1 MAYAKTSLRAEKRV
15 LREKMRAMGAGYREI
30 SAEFA
35 RRYKLRPRAAW
46 REAYGWSLKEA
57 AERINCHSGV
67 IGLDPGGIAAMTGAH
82 LCEHEAWPGF
92 GPKPSGRRPTPYL
105 LALLA
110 AVYGCTV
117 AELVD
122 LADREH
128 LPPAELLILD
138 KYGQRAAQG
147 TQPAVT
153 HDVDVSSSEDVGG
166 GSGMPVVSPRQHVTS
181 AGGSPWSVTATESRS
196 PDGRIPVAGVSSEAW
211 ADGDLVM
218 AAAGESADRA
228 AADVGR
234 RVAQASIE
242 QVQAEVRRLA
252 HRYSSV
258 APLEFLA
265 HARRVRDQACGLAH
279 RTCRPRQMTDLQA
292 ATGAACGL
300 MAVASFDL
308 AAWTA
313 AIEQAHA
320 ASVYAEL
327 ADHRGLMAWTAGF
340 QALIAFWCGRPQEA
354 LQVIGGSIDLA
365 PSGTARARLQCIAAR
380 AWAHLG
386 NRDQAR
392 EALAAADEERDR
404 IGESGDEELHDE
416 IAGEFGWGRARQA
429 MCSASALL
437 LIGDADGAVARANE
451 VIRLQQSGRTSSV
464 VTMKARID
472 LAQAEVSRGQLDG
485 AEDAL
490 RPVWRLSPA
499 HWRYSLIRRL
509 DAVASELARPQY
521 LNTGTAIDLGEQVR
535 TFAAQS
541 APRAVTAGTRVLE
554 PQVD

>member
-1 MAYAKTSLRAEKRV
+1 MAYAKTSLRGEKRA
-15 LREKMRAMGAGYREI
+15 LRQKMRAMGAGYREI

-57 AERINCHSGV
+57 AERINSHSGQ
-67 IGLDPGGIAAMTGAH
+67 IGLDPGGIAAMTAAH

-92 GPKPSGRRPTPYL
+92 GPEPSGRRPTPYL

-110 AVYGCTV
+110 AVYGCAVT
-117 AELVD
+117 ELID

-128 LPPAELLILD
+128 LPAAELLILE
-138 KYGQRAAQG
+138 KYSHRTPETVQPSATRDAGNASAG
-147 TQPAVT
+147 SQPAAAWVRAVAIS
-153 HDVDVSSSEDVGG
+153 DASC
-166 GSGMPVVSPRQHVTS
+166 
-181 AGGSPWSVTATESRS
+181 
-196 PDGRIPVAGVSSEAW
+196 PDIE
-211 ADGDLVM
+211 DLVM
-218 AAAGESADRA
+218 KAAGESADRA
-228 AADVGR
+228 ASDVGR
-234 RVAQASIE
+234 RVPQASVE
-242 QVQAEVRRLA
+242 QVQTDVRQLA
-252 HRYSSV
+252 RRYSFV

-265 HARRVRDQACGLAH
+265 EARRVRDQAYGLAR
-279 RTCRPRQMTDLQA
+279 RTSRPPQMTDLQA

-320 ASVYAEL
+320 ASVYAEM
-327 ADHRGLMAWTAGF
+327 ADHRGLQAWAAGF
-340 QALIAFWCGRPQEA
+340 QALIAFWCGRPQDA
-354 LQVIGGSIDLA
+354 VQVIGGSIRLA
-365 PSGTARARLQCIAAR
+365 PSGTARARLHCIAAR

-386 NRDQAR
+386 NQDQAR
-392 EALAAADEERDR
+392 QALAAADQERDR

-416 IAGEFGWGRARQA
+416 IAGEFGWGPPRQA

-437 LIGDADGAVARANE
+437 LIDDADGAVTRARE
-451 VIRLQQSGRTSSV
+451 VIRLPQSDRTSSL

-472 LAQAEVSRGQLDG
+472 LAQAEVSRGQLDA

-490 RPVWRLSPA
+490 GPAWLLSPA
-499 HWRYSLIRRL
+499 HRRYSLIRRL

-521 LNTGTAIDLGEQVR
+521 LNTATAVDLGEQVR
-535 TFAAQS
+535 TFAAHS
-541 APRAVTAGTRVLE
+541 APRAITAGTRSLE
-554 PQVD
+554 PQVE